1 MRNQNSIPEAHE
13 ETVFKT
19 ISHESFLLNT
29 SRLEAWALTPD
40 SDTPILHLLREII
53 ELKKLNSHLM
63 KTTLIDDLVGD
74 TFALLYENVVPELIT
89 KSNDEENRDR
99 MRVDHLL
106 MNPEASP
113 AAVNAPSPAAPQGLG
128 PTDQPATA
136 RARPKG
142 VGRRDIQKKAELLV
156 SRSAVPPPAASSLSK
171 TSKPPTS
178 IPAALQ
184 PSDIGPS
191 TDAPPDNGA
200 VKEKEEPSSVPGSV
214 HDSADDESELS
225 DIEEEAERSGTATAT
240 ATATADQKPMF
251 PGLMGRA
258 EAEAGGGEEDEKY
271 DEEDEREREDEDEG
285 GGKECE
291 GEKEDVPGAEGEGEA
306 EAEAEEEVETDRH
319 QREERGIVDG

>member
-1 MRNQNSIPEAHE
+1 LLRNQNSIPEAHE

-40 SDTPILHLLREII
+40 SDTPMLHLLREVI

-74 TFALLYENVVPELIT
+74 TFALLYETVVPELIA

-113 AAVNAPSPAAPQGLG
+113 AAVNAPFPAAPHGLG

-156 SRSAVPPPAASSLSK
+156 SRSAVPPATASSLSK

-178 IPAALQ
+178 VPAALQ
-184 PSDIGPS
+184 PFDIGPS
-191 TDAPPDNGA
+191 TDAPPNDGA
-200 VKEKEEPSSVPGSV
+200 IKEKEEPSSVPGSV

-225 DIEEEAERSGTATAT
+225 DIEEEAERSETAM
-240 ATATADQKPMF
+240 ADQKPMF

-258 EAEAGGGEEDEKY
+258 EAGGVEEDEKY
-271 DEEDEREREDEDEG
+271 DDDQEGREREDEDEG
-285 GGKECE
+285 VGKERE
-291 GEKEDVPGAEGEGEA
+291 GENEDAPEA
-306 EAEAEEEVETDRH
+306 EVDEDVETDRYH
-319 QREERGIVDG
+319 GKKGV